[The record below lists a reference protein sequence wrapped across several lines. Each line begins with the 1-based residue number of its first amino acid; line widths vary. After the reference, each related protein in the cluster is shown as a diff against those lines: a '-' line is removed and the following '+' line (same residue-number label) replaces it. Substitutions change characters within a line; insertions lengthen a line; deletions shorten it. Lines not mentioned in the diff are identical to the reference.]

1 MHDSNLQ
8 LLLTVP
14 DLTMTVIGNSRA
26 IISDAASTYLGEFQL
41 VIDKQLVM

>member
-1 MHDSNLQ
+1 MHDNNLQ

-26 IISDAASTYLGEFQL
+26 IISDAASTYLGESQL
-41 VIDKQLVM
+41 VIDKQHVM